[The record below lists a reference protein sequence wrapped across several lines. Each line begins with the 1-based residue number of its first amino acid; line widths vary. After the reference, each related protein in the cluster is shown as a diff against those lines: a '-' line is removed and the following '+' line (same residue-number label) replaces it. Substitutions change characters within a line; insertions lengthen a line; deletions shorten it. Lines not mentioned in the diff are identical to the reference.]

1 MGAVVGLVRMVLEFT
16 YSSPSCGQPDERP
29 AILANVHYLYFALI
43 LFALTCLI
51 IAAVSFSTAP
61 ISKQHVSTTSSIHLI
76 HILIF
81 EIKNRLQSTCYK
93 KIKMKYVYY

>member
-1 MGAVVGLVRMVLEFT
+1 MTGAAVGVVRMVLEFT
-16 YSSPSCGQPDERP
+16 YSSPSCGQSDQRP

-51 IAAVSFSTAP
+51 IVAVSFTTAP
-61 ISKQHVSTTSSIHLI
+61 ISKQHVSTKSSIHFI

-81 EIKNRLQSTCYK
+81 EIRNRLQSTHYK
-93 KIKMKYVYY
+93 EIKME